1 MLCFPSQFLPVRH
14 AERPRS
20 GLFFQGALLPPEPGA
35 KRTVAFIDGQNLF
48 HAVRNAFGYGYPNY
62 DVRALASA
70 ICTALDWQLVE
81 TRFYTG
87 VPDSRDDPLWHRF
100 WLRKLSAMGRQGVHV
115 FSRFLSYRN
124 KTVRLP
130 DGTTHTIRT
139 AEEKGVDV
147 RMALDIVRMAHR
159 REFDVALI
167 LSQDQD
173 LSEIAQ
179 EIRSIAREQRRWIKI
194 ASAFPASPEAPN
206 RRGIDKTDWIRIDR
220 ATYDACLDRRDYR
233 RGAPPPTAGGD

>member
-1 MLCFPSQFLPVRH
+1 M
-14 AERPRS
+14 
-20 GLFFQGALLPPEPGA
+20 ALG
-35 KRTVAFIDGQNLF
+35 
-48 HAVRNAFGYGYPNY
+48 
-62 DVRALASA
+62 
-70 ICTALDWQLVE
+70 WQIVE

-87 VPDSRDDPLWHRF
+87 VPDSRDDPLWHGF
-100 WLRKLSAMGRQGVHV
+100 WLRKLAAMGRQGVHV
-115 FSRFLSYRN
+115 FSRSLSYRN

-130 DGTTHTIRT
+130 DGSTHTFRA

-159 REFDVALI
+159 REYDVALI

-173 LSEIAQ
+173 LSEVAE
-179 EIRSIAREQRRWIKI
+179 EIRSVARGQGRWIKI
-194 ASAFPASPEAPN
+194 ASAFPGGPGTLN

-233 RGAPPPTAGGD
+233 RREPPPPRGDR